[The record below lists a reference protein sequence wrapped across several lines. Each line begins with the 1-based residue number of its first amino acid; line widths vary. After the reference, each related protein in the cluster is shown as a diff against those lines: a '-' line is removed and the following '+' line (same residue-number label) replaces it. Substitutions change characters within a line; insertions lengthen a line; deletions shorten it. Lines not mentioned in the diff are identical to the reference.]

1 MTVVY
6 ESLLTVRGIRC
17 RGSMYPTFTPRPA
30 QMELPLQP
38 PFAEISTEKTL
49 LESNLFMW
57 SNLQVER
64 DEKKFKEAVFKTFA
78 VSICI

>member
-17 RGSMYPTFTPRPA
+17 RGSMYPSFTPRPT
-30 QMELPLQP
+30 QMELPLQA
-38 PFAEISTEKTL
+38 PFAEISTEKSL

-57 SNLQVER
+57 TTLQVEKN
-64 DEKKFKEAVFKTFA
+64 EKKFKETVFKTFA
-78 VSICI
+78 VSKTK